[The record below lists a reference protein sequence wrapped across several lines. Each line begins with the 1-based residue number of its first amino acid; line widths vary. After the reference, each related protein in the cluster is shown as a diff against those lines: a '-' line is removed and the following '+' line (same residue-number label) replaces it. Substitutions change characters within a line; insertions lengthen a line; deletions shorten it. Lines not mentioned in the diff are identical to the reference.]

1 MPGKDL
7 FNTVVRLA
15 GLYMLLRALAALLS
29 MLFMAAQI
37 GPEGGGA
44 VALVVVGSVLGQ
56 GLIGYFFFSYAH
68 RIGNYAW
75 AAEESEDSSAT

>member
-1 MPGKDL
+1 MRSKDL

-15 GLYMLLRALAALLS
+15 GLYMLVQALAALLS
-29 MLFMAAQI
+29 MLFMATEM
-37 GPEGGGA
+37 GPGSGGT
-44 VALVVVGSVLGQ
+44 VAMVFVGSILGQ
-56 GLIGYFFFSYAH
+56 GLMGYFFFGYAH